1 MSIRAWSRELP
12 LTLVWGTVGK
22 ARLRAAL
29 ACVAV
34 GALIT
39 TPSPASSVAGF
50 EDVVQERFYTAAV
63 QWMVDEA
70 IARETTTGCFRPEQ
84 PASRA
89 EVAVFIHRFAGE
101 PSGGTEPFTDV
112 EPDDRYADAVAWM
125 YNAEITVG
133 TGPETFSPQRPATRA
148 EFAAFL
154 HRFAGEPAGAAEPFS
169 DVDRG
174 TWFAGP
180 IAWMFAA
187 GVTTGTSAVTFS
199 PHRFV
204 TRAEVATF
212 LHRFAGEPVVET
224 DASGVCENTFSSS
237 TSSAEAEVPPPSTSV
252 AEPEVPPPSTS
263 VAEEDVPPP
272 STSVAEEDVPPSPA
286 ALAEAESLMLLNELR
301 ASLGLRVLERDLL
314 MDAYARNWSREM
326 HDMARVQHSA
336 GPYSENVAW
345 WSASGATPEEAAL
358 RLHSLWLDSG
368 GHYANMIDGSY
379 SSVGV
384 GFWNGPGGWFVTHV
398 FSAS

>member
-1 MSIRAWSRELP
+1 M
-12 LTLVWGTVGK
+12 GTIVGK
-22 ARLRAAL
+22 ASLRIAL
-29 ACVAV
+29 AVATV
-34 GALIT
+34 GAVVA
-39 TPSPASSVAGF
+39 SAAPAGSVAGF
-50 EDVVQERFYTAAV
+50 GDVTHGRFYTAAV

-70 IARETTTGCFRPEQ
+70 IALETSTGCFLPEQ

-89 EVAVFIHRFAGE
+89 EIALLIHRFAGE
-101 PSGGTEPFTDV
+101 PSGGDEPFNDV
-112 EPDDRYADAVAWM
+112 EPGDLYADAVAWM
-125 YNAEITVG
+125 YEAQITLG
-133 TGPETFSPQRPATRA
+133 TGPGTFSPHRPVTRA

-154 HRFAGEPAGAAEPFS
+154 HRFAGEPAGVAVPFS
-169 DVDRG
+169 DVDRDV
-174 TWFAGP
+174 WFAGP
-180 IAWMFAA
+180 VAWMY
-187 GVTTGTSAVTFS
+187 GSGITKGTSAVTFS
-199 PHRFV
+199 PYRSV

-212 LHRFAGEPVVET
+212 LYRFAGEPAVQIDT
-224 DASGVCENTFSSS
+224 SGACGSEVHAS
-237 TSSAEAEVPPPSTSV
+237 TSR
-252 AEPEVPPPSTS
+252 
-263 VAEEDVPPP
+263 
-272 STSVAEEDVPPSPA
+272 
-286 ALAEAESLMLLNELR
+286 AEAESLTLLNELR
-301 ASLGLRVLERDLL
+301 ASLGLRVLERDPL